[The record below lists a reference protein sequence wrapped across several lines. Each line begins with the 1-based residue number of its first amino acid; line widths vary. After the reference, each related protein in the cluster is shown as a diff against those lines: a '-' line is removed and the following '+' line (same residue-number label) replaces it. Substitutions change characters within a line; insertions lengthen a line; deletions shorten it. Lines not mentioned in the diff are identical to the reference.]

1 MAQFATI
8 SSDEQETLINIDY
21 SSSEVYVYTSQ
32 KTVYQRLVKKL
43 GKPQKIGYIK
53 NKIVSGTWNIPFKE
67 KKVITQVLSRPTLI
81 GGKQ

>member
-1 MAQFATI
+1 MAQFANI

-32 KTVYQRLVKKL
+32 RTVYQRLVKKL
-43 GKPQKIGYIK
+43 GQPQHISYIK
-53 NKIVSGTWNIPFKE
+53 NKIVSGSWNIAFKD
-67 KKVITQVLSRPTLI
+67 KKTITQILSRPTLI

>member
-1 MAQFATI
+1 MAQFANT

-21 SSSEVYVYTSQ
+21 SLSEVYVY
-32 KTVYQRLVKKL
+32 
-43 GKPQKIGYIK
+43 
-53 NKIVSGTWNIPFKE
+53 KE